1 VGARGS
7 GRPITIPGDPA
18 DISGWPFLVEEF
30 CVWMGSHGYSPR
42 TIHNRRHQLSA
53 LVVWLAERGVTRP
66 VEVTRPML
74 ERYQRW
80 LFHYRKA
87 NGEPLSFR
95 SQSQRLLP
103 VRAFFKWAARS
114 NVVLYNP
121 ASEIELPKVEH
132 RLPKPPLTAAEAEQ
146 VLAMPDLTTPSGV
159 RDRAMLEVLYSTGIR
174 RSELAHLA
182 VFDIDAARQTL
193 LVRQG
198 KGRKD
203 RMVPIGERAL
213 LWVARYLDQVRPL
226 LVAGA
231 DDGSLFLTA
240 DGTGFSP
247 DRLTQIA
254 RGYVKA
260 SGVTKEGACHLFRH
274 TMATLM
280 LEGGADIRYIQAMLG
295 HAELSTTQI
304 YTQVS
309 IRTLQAVH
317 AATHP
322 GATNARHRSVTHPS
336 LRFPDDIDRDGDF
349 EGLLTVLR
357 PKNQKRTARRLDRW
371 AARRPATRPPSTIPI
386 LWRKTTMTTKQPT
399 STTVTEP
406 RIRTELRIPIDARE
420 APIAFED
427 SYPDP
432 TDLAVE
438 MAGPAGLLATLVLPI
453 DQAREWAAELF
464 AAVSVAYRE
473 VTGDPHALTDHELA
487 ALPPADAYHP
497 GPGLIVHGDEHEP
510 ARARF
515 HIDVEIQAEFL
526 STAGLRAALVE
537 AIAERFNTTK
547 VAISSGE
554 PTAGSLLHLPEF
566 E

>member
-1 VGARGS
+1 MPKRGS
-7 GRPITIPGDPA
+7 ARPIPIPGDPA
-18 DISGWPFLVEEF
+18 DIAGWPYLVEEF
-30 CVWMGSHGYSPR
+30 CTWMGAHGYSPR
-42 TIHNRRHQLSA
+42 TIYNRRRQLSA

-80 LFHYRKA
+80 LFHYRKKD
-87 NGEPLSFR
+87 GEPLSFR

-103 VRAFFKWAARS
+103 VRAFFRWAARS

-132 RLPKPPLTAAEAEQ
+132 RLPKPPLTAAEAEA
-146 VLAMPDLTTPSGV
+146 VLSMPDLGSPVGV

-174 RSELAHLA
+174 RSELAGLA

-213 LWVARYLDQVRPL
+213 VWIGRYLDEARPG

-231 DDGSLFLTA
+231 DHGTLFLTA

-260 SGVTKEGACHLFRH
+260 SGVPKEGACHLFRH

-280 LEGGADIRYIQAMLG
+280 LEHGADIRYIQAMLG

-309 IRTLQAVH
+309 IRALQAVH

-322 GATNARHRSVTHPS
+322 GATNTRHRSVRHPS
-336 LRFPDDIDRDGDF
+336 LRIPGPDLDDNDDGHLEQLLAVLETEDF
-349 EGLLTVLR
+349 EENR
-357 PKNQKRTARRLDRW
+357 P
-371 AARRPATRPPSTIPI
+371 RPGSEPGRSATGET
-386 LWRKTTMTTKQPT
+386 
-399 STTVTEP
+399 
-406 RIRTELRIPIDARE
+406 
-420 APIAFED
+420 
-427 SYPDP
+427 
-432 TDLAVE
+432 
-438 MAGPAGLLATLVLPI
+438 
-453 DQAREWAAELF
+453 
-464 AAVSVAYRE
+464 
-473 VTGDPHALTDHELA
+473 A
-487 ALPPADAYHP
+487 ALHTHQPVEDNHHDHPPTHIYD
-497 GPGLIVHGDEHEP
+497 HG
-510 ARARF
+510 
-515 HIDVEIQAEFL
+515 
-526 STAGLRAALVE
+526 
-537 AIAERFNTTK
+537 
-547 VAISSGE
+547 
-554 PTAGSLLHLPEF
+554 
-566 E
+566 